1 MKIFQKNHGKKSFI
15 FLLIFLLLITFFSI
29 YKLFIYMTPERMASF
44 PGSAQSEET
53 CESEIPDC
61 QVCYLLNLDG
71 MKGLG
76 HSALLLI
83 DETGAGQLF
92 SYNGMQYGLLP
103 CLLGKEGIG
112 KMKVISMTPE
122 ETAVFLE
129 TGEPPAS
136 AFSTNEF
143 DECRDFD
150 RILYRYITRNEFD
163 TILSD
168 TKGYIAAGDEFEKLY
183 AAFHAP
189 GNSESGRLSAESSM
203 EAFLSQEQLPKYQI
217 YTHNCDT
224 AARRLIALI
233 DPKAAAFN
241 DTEAGLF
248 PKSNYKRMCRSLS
261 EAWGFGP
268 LGKDTWLE
276 KLLQ

>member
-1 MKIFQKNHGKKSFI
+1 MKIFQKNHEKKSFI

-29 YKLFIYMTPERMASF
+29 CKLFIYMTPERMASF

-112 KMKVISMTPE
+112 KMKVISMT
-122 ETAVFLE
+122 LCLWM
-129 TGEPPAS
+129 
-136 AFSTNEF
+136 N
-143 DECRDFD
+143 
-150 RILYRYITRNEFD
+150 
-163 TILSD
+163 
-168 TKGYIAAGDEFEKLY
+168 
-183 AAFHAP
+183 
-189 GNSESGRLSAESSM
+189 
-203 EAFLSQEQLPKYQI
+203 
-217 YTHNCDT
+217 
-224 AARRLIALI
+224 
-233 DPKAAAFN
+233 
-241 DTEAGLF
+241 
-248 PKSNYKRMCRSLS
+248 
-261 EAWGFGP
+261 
-268 LGKDTWLE
+268 GKVVVM
-276 KLLQ
+276 Q

>member
-1 MKIFQKNHGKKSFI
+1 MKIFQKNHGKKTFI

-136 AFSTNEF
+136 ASHPPADLCARNARGVSFNASMKLPLAYTMR
-143 DECRDFD
+143 RDFVKD
-150 RILYRYITRNEFD
+150 LC
-163 TILSD
+163 
-168 TKGYIAAGDEFEKLY
+168 
-183 AAFHAP
+183 
-189 GNSESGRLSAESSM
+189 
-203 EAFLSQEQLPKYQI
+203 AFLGALVFSGASAPRLGRGRFPARFPLRIQE
-217 YTHNCDT
+217 
-224 AARRLIALI
+224 
-233 DPKAAAFN
+233 F
-241 DTEAGLF
+241 
-248 PKSNYKRMCRSLS
+248 
-261 EAWGFGP
+261 
-268 LGKDTWLE
+268 
-276 KLLQ
+276 

>member
-1 MKIFQKNHGKKSFI
+1 MRTRHKTRKSTI
-15 FLLIFLLLITFFSI
+15 FLLIFFFLILAFFV
-29 YKLFIYMTPERMASF
+29 YKFFFYTPPQRAASV
-44 PGSAQSEET
+44 PLSEQARTLPEEQIQS
-53 CESEIPDC
+53 C

-83 DETGAGQLF
+83 DEDGAGQLF
-92 SYNGMQYGLLP
+92 SYNGMQYSLIP

-122 ETAVFLE
+122 ETSAFLE

-143 DECRDFD
+143 DECRNFD

-163 TILSD
+163 TILSG
-168 TKGYIAAGDEFEKLY
+168 TKSYINAGDEFEKLY
-183 AAFHAP
+183 AALHTLES
-189 GNSESGRLSAESSM
+189 SESVRLSAENSM
-203 EAFLSQEQLPKYQI
+203 EAFLSQEQLPRYQI

-233 DPKAAAFN
+233 DPEAASFN
-241 DTEAGLF
+241 ETEASLF

-261 EAWGFGP
+261 ESWGFGP